1 MGANSSYDL
10 NFCKQ
15 KYSAKILS
23 FFLGG
28 GISSLIMQ
36 SLIVEFG
43 SRERRF
49 YFDEL
54 SKLYCQPRNCEK
66 RFEKDTVAA
75 ALEQTST
82 YFASKL
88 EAN

>member
-1 MGANSSYDL
+1 M
-10 NFCKQ
+10 
-15 KYSAKILS
+15 
-23 FFLGG
+23 
-28 GISSLIMQ
+28 MQ

-54 SKLYCQPRNCEK
+54 SKLYRQPRNCKK

-75 ALEQTST
+75 ALEQTCT
-82 YFASKL
+82 
-88 EAN
+88 